1 MQVHSENHQI
11 PSKVSDQMEI
21 WKEGAKKN
29 HQHSR
34 GTLNLNKKEKTASL
48 FCNAEYR
55 QENWKKLA
63 EKKKYIYHTELAAL
77 LH

>member
-1 MQVHSENHQI
+1 
-11 PSKVSDQMEI
+11 MEI

-63 EKKKYIYHTELAAL
+63 EKKNIYIILSLQLCFTERKIILPHADL
-77 LH
+77 